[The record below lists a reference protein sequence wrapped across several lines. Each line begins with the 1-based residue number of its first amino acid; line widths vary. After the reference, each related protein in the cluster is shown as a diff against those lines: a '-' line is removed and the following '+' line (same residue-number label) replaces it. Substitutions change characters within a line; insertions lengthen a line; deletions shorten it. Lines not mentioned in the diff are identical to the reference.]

1 MTEDGDRSAW
11 GPALGTLLFVA
22 LVPAAAIVYVP
33 WVLSGWTLRPPLLGC
48 PPLRWLGGALIAAG
62 LPVFVDFL
70 VRFVR
75 EGRGTPAPVAPPR
88 RLVVRGAFRWS
99 RNPGYLAVLALVA
112 GQALLLGSW
121 PVLAWAA
128 VLAVGFHLF
137 VVLHEEP
144 GLRRRFGAAYEDY
157 CRAVPRW
164 LGRPRRER
172 RP

>member
-1 MTEDGDRSAW
+1 MSPDEDRSLW
-11 GPALGTLLFVA
+11 GPALGTLLFLAV
-22 LVPAAAIVYVP
+22 LPAAVLVYVP
-33 WVLSGWTLRPPLLGC
+33 WALTGWEMRPPLLGWT
-48 PPLRWLGGALIAAG
+48 PLRWLGGALIVGG
-62 LPVFVDFL
+62 LPVFADFV

-112 GQALLLGSW
+112 GQGLLLGSW
-121 PVLAWAA
+121 AVLAWAA

-144 GLRRRFGAAYEDY
+144 DLRRRFGSAYEDY
-157 CRAVPRW
+157 CREVPRW
-164 LGRPRRER
+164 LGRGR